1 MFRID
6 RRITSIY
13 SLIYVVV
20 QIFLWLKSVQSSLL
34 FILLCFSCLTHYPVP
49 RGGGGGGGGT
59 PLSGGDA
66 RPDGVWVLVFKVFCF
81 DRGLDNIN
89 FCLNGVS
96 LHGLR
101 C

>member
-1 MFRID
+1 MFKAVYFLF
-6 RRITSIY
+6 SSVLVV
-13 SLIYVVV
+13 SLI
-20 QIFLWLKSVQSSLL
+20 
-34 FILLCFSCLTHYPVP
+34 TRYPG
-49 RGGGGGGGGT
+49 GGGGGGGGT